1 MRRFSLRRILT
12 PLIVTAVLVGAY
24 FLVRKQVTWLDYFE
38 GTIVERID
46 KLVPTVIDRRAQE
59 ISEYYLV
66 VDTDDGRQV
75 TVLVE
80 QLLFFRSREGMRVK
94 KSPFTLEVR
103 LVQ

>member
-1 MRRFSLRRILT
+1 MRSFSLRRIVT
-12 PLIVTAVLVGAY
+12 PLILVVVIVGAF
-24 FLVRKQVTWLDYFE
+24 FLLRKHITWLDYFE
-38 GTIVERID
+38 GTIAERID

-80 QLLFFRSREGMRVK
+80 QLLFFRAREGMRVK
-94 KSPFTLEVR
+94 KSPFTLEVQ
-103 LVQ
+103 LIH